1 MEKLK
6 MREINQVDGNIIKLN
21 IGGQYFTTSKTT
33 LLADRNSLLGTM
45 FSRYHE
51 LTKSSDGS
59 Y

>member
-1 MEKLK
+1 